1 MPGLPPPGTHTSP
14 RQPRRSLAGRSRPPA
29 SSSRDTPRPWLH
41 TRPAGRILGDRPP
54 PGHVPGLVM
63 TSASAV
69 LSLAGLNLRVP
80 NVCPAL
86 GRHTFRGLAPAISSG
101 RGDEAPITVRWGCFA
116 VGHNSTEAH
125 RQPSRAGRVE
135 LFAGRHF
142 SCALRA
148 HRLKTGRLSAPGPC
162 GPEGSPSPDGLS
174 GLRMTPETWTPR
186 ARPRTSCPRPIFGF
200 AAESFPTRAAHQLR
214 IITTPDPERSGI
226 VLRRPPSRASYAIG

>member
-14 RQPRRSLAGRSRPPA
+14 RLPRRSLAGRSRPPA

-148 HRLKTGRLSAPGPC
+148 HRLETGRLSAPGPF
-162 GPEGSPSPDGLS
+162 GPEDSPSPDGLYD
-174 GLRMTPETWTPR
+174 LRIAPETWTPR
-186 ARPRTSCPRPIFGF
+186 ARPRTSCPRPLFGF
-200 AAESFPTRAAHQLR
+200 AAESFPTQAAHQLR

-226 VLRRPPSRASYAIG
+226 VLRRPPSRA